1 MNLENFEKHVLFD
14 KLQQL
19 SEVLSDEKAIE
30 KIDVENLSF
39 FQSVFDYISQRIK
52 LTIPDLVQLTEMDA
66 LSNEI
71 SAGVT
76 HINNFLGNNNT
87 GHLTNATNNFNSSLT
102 RIRNFPIPLSKND
115 FNFSKKIANFEST
128 AIKKFKTL
136 EKEKESIEK
145 SLTEFRADLDNKDK
159 EIKRLNKLLEVK
171 ETEINNLNSN
181 FQTEFNNIK
190 TNQNQ
195 SFEADKKAFR
205 SEIDT
210 AKETFRTEID
220 GLKTEIDTDTTE
232 LVNNLNK
239 KLEEAKKIVN
249 VIGNVGV
256 TGNYQI
262 IANEHK
268 KTANFWRGM
277 AIAFMIIFSG
287 LLVWTIIDLSAD
299 GFNWTKSLIRL
310 IAAAALSYPATYAAR
325 ESSKHRRLE
334 TINRNAELELA
345 SINPFIEILP
355 EAKKQAIKEKLV
367 EKYFGNDRN
376 SLADNPKEKEELS
389 IGAFEKILNAVSKIK
404 I

>member
-1 MNLENFEKHVLFD
+1 MNLENYEKHVLFD
-14 KLQQL
+14 KLQQF

-52 LTIPDLVQLTEMDA
+52 LTLPDLVQVSEMDA

-76 HINNFLGNNNT
+76 QINNFLGNNNA

-145 SLTEFRADLDNKDK
+145 SLTEFQTDLENKDK
-159 EIKRLNKLLEVK
+159 EIKRLIKLVEDK
-171 ETEINNLNSN
+171 ETEIKNLNSN

-190 TNQNQ
+190 TNQSQ

-210 AKETFRTEID
+210 AKNTFRTEID
-220 GLKTEIDTDTTE
+220 GLKTEIDTDTSE

-376 SLADNPKEKEELS
+376 VLSDNTKENEELS
-389 IGAFEKILNAVSKIK
+389 IGAFEKILNAVSKLK

>member
-1 MNLENFEKHVLFD
+1 MNSENFEKHVLFD
-14 KLQQL
+14 KLQQF
-19 SEVLSDEKAIE
+19 SNVLSDEKAIE

-52 LTIPDLVQLTEMDA
+52 LTLPNLVQQAEMDA

-76 HINNFLGNNNT
+76 QVNNFLGNNNA
-87 GHLTNATNNFNSSLT
+87 GHLTNATNNFNSTLT

-115 FNFSKKIANFEST
+115 FNFSKKVANFEST

-136 EKEKESIEK
+136 EKEKESIEQ
-145 SLTEFRADLDNKDK
+145 SLTEFRTDLDNKDK
-159 EIKRLNKLLEVK
+159 EIKRLKKLLEEK
-171 ETEINNLNSN
+171 ETEIKNLSSN

-195 SFEADKKAFR
+195 SFEVDKKAFR

-210 AKETFRTEID
+210 VKDSFRTEID
-220 GLKTEIDTDTTE
+220 GLKKEIDTDTTD

-249 VIGNVGV
+249 IIGNVGV

-299 GFNWTKSLIRL
+299 GFDWTKSLIRL

-376 SLADNPKEKEELS
+376 SLADNPKENEELS
-389 IGAFEKILNAVSKIK
+389 IGAFEKILNAVSKLK

>member
-1 MNLENFEKHVLFD
+1 MNLENYEKHVLFD
-14 KLQQL
+14 KLQQF

-52 LTIPDLVQLTEMDA
+52 LTLPDLVQVSEMDA

-76 HINNFLGNNNT
+76 QINNFLGNNNA

-145 SLTEFRADLDNKDK
+145 SLTEFQTDLENKDK
-159 EIKRLNKLLEVK
+159 EIKRLIKLVEDK
-171 ETEINNLNSN
+171 ETEIKNLNSN

-190 TNQNQ
+190 TNQSQ

-210 AKETFRTEID
+210 AKNTFRSEID
-220 GLKTEIDTDTTE
+220 GLKTEIDTDTSE

-376 SLADNPKEKEELS
+376 VLSDNTKENEELS
-389 IGAFEKILNAVSKIK
+389 IGAFEKILNAVSKLK

>member
-1 MNLENFEKHVLFD
+1 M
-14 KLQQL
+14 
-19 SEVLSDEKAIE
+19 LSDEKAIE

-52 LTIPDLVQLTEMDA
+52 LTLPDLVQVSEMDA

-76 HINNFLGNNNT
+76 QINNFLGNNNA

-145 SLTEFRADLDNKDK
+145 SLTEFQTDLENKDK
-159 EIKRLNKLLEVK
+159 EIKRLIKLVEDK
-171 ETEINNLNSN
+171 ETEIKNLNSN

-190 TNQNQ
+190 TNQSQ

-210 AKETFRTEID
+210 AKNTFRTEID
-220 GLKTEIDTDTTE
+220 GLKTEIDTDTSE

-376 SLADNPKEKEELS
+376 VLSDNTKENEELS
-389 IGAFEKILNAVSKIK
+389 IGAFEKILNAVSKLK